1 MIPRL
6 IPSVAALI
14 LLSQPALAV
23 SKTEDCTY
31 QAAIVAAVQQARLD
45 GVKQA
50 DVVGTI
56 TAGNRD
62 WPGNYDNAIPIFA
75 AQIYGL
81 KKRQLKKTD
90 LGAEWMNTC
99 MSN

>member
-1 MIPRL
+1 MTRL

-23 SKTEDCTY
+23 TKKEDCTY
-31 QAAIVAAVQQARLD
+31 QAAIVAAVQRARLD

-50 DVVGTI
+50 DLVETI
-56 TAGNRD
+56 VPGNRE
-62 WPGNYDNAIPIFA
+62 WPESYNNAIPIFA

-81 KKRQLKKTD
+81 KKRQLKKND